1 MKSKPSLELLMNSIH
16 YSYEAM
22 LDLIEIERY
31 ITEELA
37 SPKAAKSTVTKIVN
51 HVRLLEDF
59 PELGASLSSIVNIES
74 EYRFIVCG
82 KYLAFYRIA
91 DSDIYII
98 RVLYGKRD
106 YLSTLFGD
114 CETETL

>member
-1 MKSKPSLELLMNSIH
+1 MNSIH

-31 ITEELA
+31 ITEELE
-37 SPKAAKSTVTKIVN
+37 SPKAAKNIVAKIVK

-59 PELGASLSSIVNIES
+59 PELGALLSSIVNFES
-74 EYRFIVCG
+74 EYRFLVCG
-82 KYLAFYRIA
+82 KYLAFYRVA
-91 DSDIYII
+91 GSYIYII

-106 YLSTLFGD
+106 YLSILFGD
-114 CETETL
+114 C